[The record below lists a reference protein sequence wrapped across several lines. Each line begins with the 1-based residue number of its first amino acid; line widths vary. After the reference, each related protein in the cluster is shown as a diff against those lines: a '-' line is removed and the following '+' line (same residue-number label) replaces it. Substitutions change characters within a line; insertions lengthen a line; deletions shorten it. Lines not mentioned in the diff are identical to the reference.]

1 VKLYLAGGEQQSHA
15 FDALARASGATRFLK
30 SFAYFASRK
39 SANYLID
46 TKRTELDIFVD
57 SGAFTVWKQD
67 TQIALSDYIAFAHSL
82 RRKAQC
88 TLTFA
93 ALDVIAGS
101 SSGPPP
107 SEKDFEEASA
117 EGWAN
122 YLIMAKENGIK
133 CLPTF
138 HQGDPFYW
146 LEKMAHETD
155 HIALSPRK
163 IGKNPTQK
171 IRWLNACFR
180 KIDGWGLLSK
190 LKTHG
195 MGVASPTFMETYP
208 FYSVDSTAWFEAVTA
223 EPYAYVEFNGCD
235 RVESLPP
242 SEWGRNAD
250 LAYRNPKSGRSRMQD
265 TSGVLAAIH
274 YYRPAGNKETLTL
287 KAGYP
292 WFLTRSMEAYKQ
304 LEGYM
309 TDLWL
314 GRGVDWSD
322 K

>member
-1 VKLYLAGGEQQSHA
+1 VKLYLAGGEQQPHA

-46 TKRTELDIFVD
+46 TKRPELDIFVD
-57 SGAFTVWKQD
+57 SGAFTVWRQD

-82 RRKAQC
+82 RRKAHC

-101 SSGPPP
+101 FSGPAPN
-107 SEKDFEEASA
+107 EKDFEEAS
-117 EGWAN
+117 EQGWAN

-163 IGKNPTQK
+163 VGKNLTQK
-171 IRWLNACFR
+171 MRWLNSCFR
-180 KIDGWGLLSK
+180 KIDGWGLLFK

-195 MGVASPTFMETYP
+195 LGVASPTLMETYP
-208 FYSVDSTAWFEAVTA
+208 FYSVDSTAWFEAGKVGS
-223 EPYAYVEFNGCD
+223 FLQFDGRD
-235 RVESLPP
+235 RIESLAP
-242 SEWGRNAD
+242 SEWVRNAD
-250 LAYRNPKSGRSRMQD
+250 RAYPNPKTGRFRMREN
-265 TSGVLAAIH
+265 SGVLAAIH

-292 WFLTRSMEAYKQ
+292 WFLTRSMEAYTR
-304 LEGYM
+304 LEAYM
-309 TDLWL
+309 TDFWL
-314 GRGVDWSD
+314 DRGVDW
-322 K
+322 KGK

>member
-1 VKLYLAGGEQQSHA
+1 VKLYLAGGEQQPHA
-15 FDALARASGATRFLK
+15 FEAVTRASGATRFLK

-39 SANYLID
+39 SANFLID
-46 TKRTELDIFVD
+46 TKRPELDIFVD
-57 SGAFTVWKQD
+57 SGAFTVWKQG
-67 TQIALSDYIAFAHSL
+67 TQIALSDYIAFARSL
-82 RRKAQC
+82 RGKARC

-101 SSGPPP
+101 FSGPPP
-107 SEKDFEEASA
+107 NERDFEEASA
-117 EGWAN
+117 KGWAN
-122 YLIMAKENGIK
+122 YSIMAKENGIK

-163 IGKNPTQK
+163 VGKTSAQK
-171 IRWLNACFR
+171 MRWLNDCFR
-180 KIDGWGLLSK
+180 KIDGWGLLFK

-195 MGVASPTFMETYP
+195 LGVASPVFMERYP
-208 FYSVDSTAWFEAVTA
+208 FYSVDSTAWFEAGTA
-223 EPYAYVEFNGCD
+223 GSYVQFNGCD
-235 RVESLPP
+235 RVESLVP
-242 SEWGRNAD
+242 SEWCRNAD
-250 LAYRNPKSGRSRMQD
+250 RPYRNPKSGRSRMQD

-292 WFLTRSMEAYKQ
+292 WFLTRSMEAYTQ
-304 LEGYM
+304 LEGYI